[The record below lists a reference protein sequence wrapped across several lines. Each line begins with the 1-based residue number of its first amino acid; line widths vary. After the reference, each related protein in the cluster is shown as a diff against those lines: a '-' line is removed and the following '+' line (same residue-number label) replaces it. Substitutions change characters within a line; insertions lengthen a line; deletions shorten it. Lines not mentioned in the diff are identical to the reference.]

1 MTMRRHQEF
10 KQGGGKGTRIPR
22 AFVWHQSEGK
32 AGFVEHSGAVFGA
45 TVLLMVIVKGV
56 TARFLFRMWN
66 RHSFQKE

>member
-1 MTMRRHQEF
+1 M
-10 KQGGGKGTRIPR
+10 
-22 AFVWHQSEGK
+22 WHQSEGK

-45 TVLLMVIVKGV
+45 TILLMVIVKGV